1 MITLWTIP
9 GWFGRQKETTQ
20 NICFTCIS
28 LKYHCKIASPFYL
41 RSIFIIDHAW
51 TYRAS
56 EARQC
61 LMEIPGLLE
70 RMASLMNITDEGN
83 TREQFVEKV
92 MQEMWKYNNTYSVGE
107 LPQ

>member
-1 MITLWTIP
+1 MPHFTSLS
-9 GWFGRQKETTQ
+9 Q
-20 NICFTCIS
+20 NHLLF
-28 LKYHCKIASPFYL
+28 LP
-41 RSIFIIDHAW
+41 SIFIIDHAW
-51 TYRAS
+51 TYRAN

-70 RMASLMNITDEGN
+70 RMASLMNITNEEN

-107 LPQ
+107 QLNVLLVS